1 MMQHYESWRKKM
13 DSYSRGTESFELQN
27 YTAQFMY
34 LSSQVLRYDRALP
47 TYRAPCR

>member
-1 MMQHYESWRKKM
+1 MMQHYESWRKMM